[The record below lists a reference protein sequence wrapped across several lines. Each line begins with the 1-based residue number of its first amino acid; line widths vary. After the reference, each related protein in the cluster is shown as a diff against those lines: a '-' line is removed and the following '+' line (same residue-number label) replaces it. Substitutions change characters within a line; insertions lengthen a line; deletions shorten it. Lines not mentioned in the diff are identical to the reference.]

1 MFGGP
6 LHNPAFIETIL
17 SYLPELDKTTYTT
30 TDRIEGMLSNALEET
45 LVGGEQAKPVADPK
59 DKGERL
65 IPKLDPAEIDPYP
78 FYFTPSALAK
88 VLHCQAPPEADL
100 KGALRHA
107 GYKATRSHAKPGV
120 IRTDAPWSF
129 IWDMMREWLRQK
141 APVKSGAIKPNTAGW
156 GIMHN
161 TAEVNRLG
169 MQFPR
174 KETHNAVPAEAKATK
189 QDLQKEEKTE
199 KSSEQPRELNE
210 ATSIEN
216 SAVAQVAGNDVD
228 GDIVMSTTAGGEEN
242 NKQGTAAPTTALKQQ
257 IIFDAKLGKTEPLT
271 GAGAKQKRL
280 VRYQTN
286 PRANWGPM
294 GRAKG
299 GAAAAVLLAGK
310 EAELEGSLG

>member
-1 MFGGP
+1 MNGPMFGGP

-17 SYLPELDKTTYTT
+17 SYLPELDNNTYATI
-30 TDRIEGMLSNALEET
+30 DRIEGMLSNALEET
-45 LVGGEQAKPVADPK
+45 LVGGEQAKPVQDPK
-59 DKGERL
+59 DKGQRL

-78 FYFTPSALAK
+78 FYFTPSVLAK

-129 IWDMMREWLRQK
+129 IWDMMREWLREK
-141 APVKSGAIKPNTAGW
+141 APVKESAIKPNTAGW

-161 TAEVNRLG
+161 TVEVNRLG

-174 KETHNAVPAEAKATK
+174 KETQNGRPAETMK
-189 QDLQKEEKTE
+189 QDLQKEVEAEITPG
-199 KSSEQPRELNE
+199 QPREIITAN
-210 ATSIEN
+210 ATN
-216 SAVAQVAGNDVD
+216 PAVERVAVGAD
-228 GDIVMSTTAGGEEN
+228 GDIVMSTTSVEDN
-242 NKQGTAAPTTALKQQ
+242 NKQGTATPTTALKQQQ
-257 IIFDAKLGKTEPLT
+257 IIFDAKLGKTDPLT
-271 GAGAKQKRL
+271 GTGAKQKRL

-299 GAAAAVLLAGK
+299 GAAAVAEKK
-310 EAELEGSLG
+310 EDV